1 MSASYISDEGP
12 HKCKIKRGKAL
23 RSNVIAR
30 RRTKQESRPKKRGGG
45 KNCKDRKKN
54 PVRSTHNIIITS
66 GIPLCI
72 YIIITNDARDIIERE
87 RDYIQGHLNRRKVHF
102 TILVFFV
109 FSFLLKLVLDISHQ
123 LTSGKGFQTMFVVVS

>member
-1 MSASYISDEGP
+1 VSASYISDEGP
-12 HKCKIKRGKAL
+12 HKGKIKGGKAL

-102 TILVFFV
+102 TILIFF
-109 FSFLLKLVLDISHQ
+109 FLFVKIVVRYI
-123 LTSGKGFQTMFVVVS
+123 TSTHIWQGIPNNVCCC